1 MSALCTSLCCGNK
14 LCQVVL
20 WCGALTHMACC
31 AVLGCAVCC
40 LQGVATRAPPDPIE
54 MSRLE
59 QQAEAFE
66 QLMKQDPN
74 DMQVTDLAST
84 TIWLCMQQPVQEVM
98 P

>member
-1 MSALCTSLCCGNK
+1 MT
-14 LCQVVL
+14 
-20 WCGALTHMACC
+20 
-31 AVLGCAVCC
+31 
-40 LQGVATRAPPDPIE
+40 
-54 MSRLE
+54 RLE

-84 TIWLCMQQPVQEVM
+84 TIWLCMQQPVQDVM